1 MQRLVA
7 EKEKNPKN
15 DLISDAIK
23 QQVGVVITALQ
34 CSTAAR
40 VLILRSAKFVTHVV
54 GTAYCTVC
62 DAAVQCWQG
71 DHFHHQCHSLTGC
84 EYTVCCVTPES
95 HVAWHS
101 VSSVAS

>member
-34 CSTAAR
+34 CSTATR
-40 VLILRSAKFVTHVV
+40 V
-54 GTAYCTVC
+54 
-62 DAAVQCWQG
+62 
-71 DHFHHQCHSLTGC
+71 
-84 EYTVCCVTPES
+84 
-95 HVAWHS
+95 
-101 VSSVAS
+101 